1 MLKQDNA
8 LKNEFSMSFS
18 HEKNFIDYAKL
29 VQVVKRFYL
38 IKTSFAPGSIKGKKN
53 KKGLYLI
60 PVCITC

>member
-38 IKTSFAPGSIKGKKN
+38 IKTSFAPGSKGKKT
-53 KKGLYLI
+53 KKDY
-60 PVCITC
+60 T